1 MAITLPLL
9 LPTLNCRLLFHGLRN
24 SFSLVHATWANLE
37 NTPSERSQTCCVSP
51 FIGNVQTGKSTDRKQ
66 LSGSQGLGEGERR
79 LAGVSF
85 GGDDGVLELD
95 GGDGCTA
102 L

>member
-1 MAITLPLL
+1 M
-9 LPTLNCRLLFHGLRN
+9 
-24 SFSLVHATWANLE
+24 
-37 NTPSERSQTCCVSP
+37 SP